1 VSERAAAPFKSV
13 ISHGLT
19 VDERG
24 RKMSKSLGNSEDA
37 VDAVGRM
44 GADVLRLVYASLDYT
59 ADITLGQ
66 TIFSAVSESYRK
78 IRNTCRFVL
87 GNLADF
93 DPERDA
99 IEFKDMLE
107 FDRFILAR
115 TEKLKSEVRRAY
127 EAFEFQTAY
136 QAMLNFI
143 VVDLSSLYID
153 VARDRLYCA
162 AEKSLERRSAQTALF
177 NILDALVRMLA
188 PLIPFTAEEVYA
200 YLPGKRIESV
210 HLATM
215 HPANPSWRDE
225 ELEARWERLLK
236 IRDEALKLLEKMRK
250 SGMIGAP
257 LDAAISLGADGGSE
271 SGLSETLKQYREELK
286 DLFIVSDVAILGEAE
301 AAEIRRQAG
310 GREDFAVDGSFARA
324 AANPAITL
332 VGRHASGV
340 KCARCWKYFDDGGD
354 HQLDAR
360 CRAVVGA

>member
-1 VSERAAAPFKSV
+1 
-13 ISHGLT
+13 
-19 VDERG
+19 
-24 RKMSKSLGNSEDA
+24 MSKSLGNSEDA

-93 DPERDA
+93 DPARDA
-99 IEFKDMLE
+99 VELKDMLE

-127 EAFEFQTAY
+127 EAFEFQTAF
-136 QAMLNFI
+136 QVMLNFI

-153 VARDRLYCA
+153 VARDRLYCS
-162 AEKSLERRSAQTALF
+162 AEKSRERRSAQTALF

-188 PLIPFTAEEVYA
+188 PLIPFTAEEVYS
-200 YLPGKRIESV
+200 YIPGKRLESV
-210 HLATM
+210 HLTTM

-236 IRDEALKLLEKMRK
+236 VRDEALKLLEAMRQ
-250 SGMIGAP
+250 SGTIGAP

-271 SGLSETLKQYREELK
+271 SGLAETLKRYREELK
-286 DLFIVSDVAILGEAE
+286 DLFIVSEVAIHGRCAKQPRSGGKP
-301 AAEIRRQAG
+301 ATARISPSMAPSRAPPRIPRSRWSDVTRR
-310 GREDFAVDGSFARA
+310 
-324 AANPAITL
+324 
-332 VGRHASGV
+332 AS
-340 KCARCWKYFDDGGD
+340 KCARCWKYFDDGGGE
-354 HQLDAR
+354 QLDAR

>member
-1 VSERAAAPFKSV
+1 
-13 ISHGLT
+13 
-19 VDERG
+19 
-24 RKMSKSLGNSEDA
+24 
-37 VDAVGRM
+37 M

-59 ADITLGQ
+59 AEITLGQ

-99 IEFKDMLE
+99 IEFRDMLE

-115 TEKLKSEVRRAY
+115 MEKLKSEVRRAY

-136 QAMLNFI
+136 QAMVNFI

-153 VARDRLYCA
+153 VARDRLYCSA
-162 AEKSLERRSAQTALF
+162 AASRERRSAQTALF
-177 NILDALVRMLA
+177 NILDALVKMLA

-200 YLPGKRIESV
+200 YLPGKRLESV
-210 HLATM
+210 HLTTM
-215 HPANPSWRDE
+215 HRANPSWRDE
-225 ELEARWERLLK
+225 ELESRWERLLK
-236 IRDEALKLLEKMRK
+236 IRDEALKLLEAMRK
-250 SGMIGAP
+250 AGTIGAP
-257 LDAAISLGADGGSE
+257 LDAAIRLGADGSSE
-271 SGLSETLKQYREELK
+271 SGLAETLKRYREELK
-286 DLFIVSDVAILGEAE
+286 DLFIVSDVAILGDAE

-310 GREDFAVDGSFARA
+310 GREDFAADGSFART

-340 KCARCWKYFDDGGD
+340 KCARCWKYFDDGSD
-354 HQLDAR
+354 QQLDAR